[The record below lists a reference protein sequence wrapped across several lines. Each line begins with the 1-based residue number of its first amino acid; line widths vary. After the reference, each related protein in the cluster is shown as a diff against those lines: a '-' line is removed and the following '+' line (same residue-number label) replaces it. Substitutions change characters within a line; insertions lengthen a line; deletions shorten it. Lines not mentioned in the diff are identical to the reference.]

1 MRASGCAL
9 QDEAQCVAPC
19 SALPPRPST
28 ACTRV
33 SPLLLPC
40 LLQTTG
46 SWPLVFGITSAH
58 YLVGA
63 LLWSMWAG
71 GKPLAEDKQQ

>member
-1 MRASGCAL
+1 
-9 QDEAQCVAPC
+9 
-19 SALPPRPST
+19 
-28 ACTRV
+28 V